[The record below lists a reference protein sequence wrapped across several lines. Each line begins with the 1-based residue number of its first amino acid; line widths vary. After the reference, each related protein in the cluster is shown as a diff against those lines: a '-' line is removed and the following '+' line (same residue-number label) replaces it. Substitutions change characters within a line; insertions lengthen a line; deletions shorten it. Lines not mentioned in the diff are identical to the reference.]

1 MKKLN
6 DFIEKV
12 GMDKVAHFFGIAF
25 VALIVALIFTK
36 ANPGEPSA
44 TYAACGFIGGMIVA
58 FAKEGVD
65 FFSGNS
71 FENFSW
77 SDIGAGFV
85 GALVAFV
92 VALALV

>member
-25 VALIVALIFTK
+25 VALIVSLVFTK

-44 TYAACGFIGGMIVA
+44 TYAACGFIGGVIVA
-58 FAKEGVD
+58 IAKEGLD

-71 FENFSW
+71 FENFSL
-77 SDIGAGFV
+77 SDIAAGVV
-85 GALVAFV
+85 GAFVAFL
-92 VALALV
+92 VALALI

>member
-6 DFIEKV
+6 AFIEKV

-25 VALIVALIFTK
+25 VALIVSLVFTK

-44 TYAACGFIGGMIVA
+44 TYAACGFIGGVIVA
-58 FAKEGVD
+58 IAKEAVD

-71 FENFSW
+71 FENFSLA
-77 SDIGAGFV
+77 DIAAGAV
-85 GALVAFV
+85 GAFMSFLVV
-92 VALALV
+92 LALV